1 MKNLVVEYVLSSW
14 IFILWNLYYD
24 MFGRKKMIM
33 LMLEFW
39 NGLGYLLWI
48 Y

>member
-24 MFGRKKMIM
+24 MFGRKEMIM
-33 LMLEFW
+33 LMLELG
-39 NGLGYLLWI
+39 NGLVCLLWI

>member
-33 LMLEFW
+33 LMLELG
-39 NGLGYLLWI
+39 NGLVCLLWI